1 MNIKSRWR
9 LGVFFDKYLWY

>member
-9 LGVFFDKYLWY
+9 LGVFFN